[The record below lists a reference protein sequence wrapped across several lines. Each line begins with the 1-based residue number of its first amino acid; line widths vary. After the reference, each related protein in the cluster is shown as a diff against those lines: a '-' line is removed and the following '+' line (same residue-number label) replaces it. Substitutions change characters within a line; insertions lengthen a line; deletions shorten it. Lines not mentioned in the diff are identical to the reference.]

1 MTDAVSAPLDA
12 DWLWRA
18 VARGES
24 PDAGPEARHAT
35 LRRFADLVSPALAA
49 DLLPLSGSGSGSGP
63 DWTDLISGDALRQ
76 SRLLARFAHRAQ
88 RAALGEIARAGFA
101 CVALKGFANAHLI
114 YRVPETR
121 IVGDLDILVRPG
133 DLAGLVAHLGAAGY
147 RFRGAPP
154 RLWGFISEA
163 SFLPF
168 VSADGGCNLDLHVE
182 PDCYPLYRGLG
193 VEALFRAAR
202 PLDLD
207 GLRIL
212 VPAPEHALALCLSN
226 AVKDKLGVFALR
238 KAIDAM
244 LLLRGT
250 RDLDW
255 AALEGILR
263 DGRLTGPGRAFFALL
278 EALGL
283 EPGIVPRH
291 LARPPGGLAAGE
303 FRRVLAEW
311 RGLFSDEPGLARLLR
326 RELLLCAE
334 PRVALYNHW
343 LRLAGLVAPGSGL
356 PEAARD
362 LAGLHASPGR
372 HRDGAGSRAS

>member
-1 MTDAVSAPLDA
+1 MNGAVSAPLDA
-12 DWLWRA
+12 GWLWRA
-18 VARGES
+18 VARG
-24 PDAGPEARHAT
+24 GRPEALAQDRIAAGHTA

-49 DLLPLSGSGSGSGP
+49 SLLPMPPGGP
-63 DWTDLISGDALRQ
+63 DWADLLEGDALRQ

-88 RAALGEIARAGFA
+88 FAALGAIAEGGFE
-101 CVALKGFANAHLI
+101 CIVLKGFANAHRF
-114 YRVPETR
+114 YPEPEAR

-193 VEALFRAAR
+193 VEAVFRAAR
-202 PLDLD
+202 PLDAD
-207 GLRIL
+207 GLRIR
-212 VPAPEHALALCLSN
+212 VPASEHALALCLSN
-226 AVKDKLGVFALR
+226 AVKDKLGGYALR
-238 KAIDAM
+238 KAIDAL
-244 LLLRGT
+244 LLLRMV

-255 AALEGILR
+255 DAVETILR
-263 DGRLTGPGRAFFALL
+263 NGRLIGPGRAFFALL

-283 EPGIVPRH
+283 APGLVPRH
-291 LARPPGGLAAGE
+291 LGRPPGGPAAGE

-311 RGLFSDEPGLARLLR
+311 RALFPEEPGLARLLR
-326 RELLLCAE
+326 REALLCAA
-334 PRVALYNHW
+334 PGVTLRNHW
-343 LRLAGLVAPGSGL
+343 LRLKGLAVPGSGL
-356 PEAARD
+356 PAAARG
-362 LAGLHASPGR
+362 LAGLNRPS
-372 HRDGAGSRAS
+372 GAR